1 MAHGERM
8 IRVGVVDDDAM
19 LREGMGAWFA
29 AMPDLDIAASA
40 GSLEELLNAAPGLDV
55 VLLDLNLRDFSDPAA
70 NVRLLVAREY
80 RVLIVSTIPD
90 AEHVISTIAAGA
102 SGYVTKNRDLVSLA
116 EAIREV
122 ASGGFALS
130 PELAFVLS
138 RDHRVERPALTP
150 REREVL
156 ALYASG
162 LTLDAVARRVG
173 IAPGTART
181 HLGRV
186 KQKYANV
193 GRPAYTK
200 LDLADRYREDRLDL
214 GGLPADPG

>member
-1 MAHGERM
+1 MALGERM

-19 LREGMGAWFA
+19 LREGMGAWFSA
-29 AMPDLDIAASA
+29 IPDLRIVASA
-40 GSLEELLNAAPGLDV
+40 GSLAELLDDVPGLDV

-70 NVRLLVAREY
+70 NVRLLASQGY

-102 SGYVTKNRDLVSLA
+102 SGYVTKNRDLVALA

-122 ASGGFALS
+122 ASGEFALS

-138 RDHRVERPALTP
+138 RDQRGDRPALSP

-156 ALYASG
+156 GLYASG
-162 LTLDAVARRVG
+162 MTLEAVARRVG

-186 KQKYANV
+186 KQKYADV
-193 GRPAYTK
+193 GRPAFTK
-200 LDLADRYREDRLDL
+200 LDLAERHREDRLDL
-214 GGLPADPG
+214 DGLPRDSD